1 MGPVDPEEARLLS
14 PDSIRA
20 QFGRSILKNAVHGA
34 SNMQEAVETINR
46 VFEDF
51 VAENPEKN

>member
-1 MGPVDPEEARLLS
+1 MGPTDPEEARLLS

-34 SNMQEAVETINR
+34 SDMQEAAEAINR